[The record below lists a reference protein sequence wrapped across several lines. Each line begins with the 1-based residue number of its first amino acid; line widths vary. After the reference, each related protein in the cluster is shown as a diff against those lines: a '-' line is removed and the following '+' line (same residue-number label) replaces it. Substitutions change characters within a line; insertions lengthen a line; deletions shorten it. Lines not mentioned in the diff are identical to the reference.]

1 MGLKD
6 ARRNNE
12 NENAPIVKRQEFV
25 PGERTSVSVIHKKK
39 QKKHNHRNLKQI
51 FILSFDALRER
62 KARSALTILMVV
74 VGSALMVALNGLG
87 AGAADFISKQLS
99 FLAPNVIFVSPDQIG
114 FRGGPSA
121 PPTIVFNAEVVNRI
135 KSLPFVQDI
144 VPAYQGQLQLDA
156 QGSIIN
162 SQVLSTDPTKIYL
175 IAPSMQLVPGSSI
188 QANNPIGMLVGDS
201 VANPPGKTTPFV
213 TVGQTV
219 KATSTFVN
227 PNTGRTQQTSR
238 SFVVTGVLQPTG
250 NGQVDKV
257 VFINT
262 ATGNSLFKKSGKYD
276 EMVVLALSGT
286 YVNAVQQ
293 EITSLYGSNNIG
305 VITPKAIMQAQAHTQ
320 SGSSS
325 FTLEIAFIALL
336 VGAIGIVTTLYTSVN
351 ERIKEIGT
359 MKAIGAK
366 PWFILSMFLS
376 EAVLIGLMGSTLG
389 IFTGTGVAYLLTSG
403 FGASG
408 GGPPGAAAPHITPIF
423 LPNDLLYVWF
433 LSLFISLVAGV
444 YPAWKASRLSPL
456 EALRR

>member
-1 MGLKD
+1 MGLRED
-6 ARRNNE
+6 ALKNNG
-12 NENAPIVKRQEFV
+12 NVPVVKRQKV
-25 PGERTSVSVIHKKK
+25 VRGKRPTSSISVTNK
-39 QKKHNHRNLKQI
+39 KKHNHRNLKQI

-62 KARSALTILMVV
+62 RARSALTILMVI

-87 AGAADFISKQLS
+87 AGAIDFINKQLN
-99 FLAPNVIFVSPDQIG
+99 FLAPNVIFVSPGQIG
-114 FRGGPSA
+114 FRGGPPA

-135 KSLPFVQDI
+135 KSLPFVQDV

-156 QGSIIN
+156 QGNTVN
-162 SQVLSTDPTKIYL
+162 SQVLATDPTKIYL

-227 PNTGRTQQTSR
+227 PNTGRTEQTSR
-238 SFVVTGVLQPTG
+238 SFVVTGAMQPTG

-293 EITSLYGSNNIG
+293 EIISLYGSNNIG

-325 FTLEIAFIALL
+325 FTLEIAFIALF

-376 EAVLIGLMGSTLG
+376 EAVLIGLIGSSLG
-389 IFTGTGVAYLLTSG
+389 IFTGVGVAYLLTSG

-408 GGPPGAAAPHITPIF
+408 GGPPGAGAPHITPIF
-423 LPNDLLYVWF
+423 LLNDLLYVWF
-433 LSLFISLVAGV
+433 LSLSISLVAGV

>member
-1 MGLKD
+1 MGLRD
-6 ARRNNE
+6 ALKNNDDKPE
-12 NENAPIVKRQEFV
+12 VMKQRVVAGKKISV
-25 PGERTSVSVIHKKK
+25 PVIHKNK
-39 QKKHNHRNLKQI
+39 QKKYHHRNLKQI

-87 AGAADFISKQLS
+87 AGAADFISKQLN
-99 FLAPNVIFVSPDQIG
+99 FLAPNVIFVSPGQIG

-135 KSLPFVQDI
+135 KSLPFVQDV

-156 QGSIIN
+156 QGNIIN
-162 SQVLSTDPTKIYL
+162 SQVLATDPTKIYL
-175 IAPSMQLVPGSSI
+175 IAPSMQLIPGSSI

-227 PNTGRTQQTSR
+227 PNTGRTEQTSR
-238 SFVVTGVLQPTG
+238 SFVVTGVMQPTG

-257 VFINT
+257 VFINA

-276 EMVVLALSGT
+276 EMVVLALSGD
-286 YVNAVQQ
+286 YVNVVQQ
-293 EITSLYGSNNIG
+293 EITNLYGSNNIG
-305 VITPKAIMQAQAHTQ
+305 VITPKAIMQTLQHTQ

-376 EAVLIGLMGSTLG
+376 EAVLIGLIGSTLG
-389 IFTGTGVAYLLTSG
+389 ISAGVGVAYLLTSG

-408 GGPPGAAAPHITPIF
+408 GGPPGAGAPHITPIF

-433 LSLFISLVAGV
+433 LSLSISLVAGL
-444 YPAWKASRLSPL
+444 YPAWKGSRLSPL

>member
-6 ARRNNE
+6 ALRNNE
-12 NENAPIVKRQEFV
+12 NEKAPVVKKQNFV
-25 PGERTSVSVIHKKK
+25 PRKSASIPVIHKK
-39 QKKHNHRNLKQI
+39 QKKYYHRNLKQI

-74 VGSALMVALNGLG
+74 VGSALMVALNGLS

-99 FLAPNVIFVSPDQIG
+99 FLAPNVIFVSPGQIG

-121 PPTIVFNAEVVNRI
+121 PPTIVFNGEVVNRI
-135 KSLPFVQDI
+135 KSLPFVQDV

-188 QANNPIGMLVGDS
+188 QANNPIGMLVGDG

-262 ATGNSLFKKSGKYD
+262 ATGNSLFKKSGQYD
-276 EMVVLALSGT
+276 EMVT
-286 YVNAVQQ
+286 
-293 EITSLYGSNNIG
+293 
-305 VITPKAIMQAQAHTQ
+305 
-320 SGSSS
+320 
-325 FTLEIAFIALL
+325 F
-336 VGAIGIVTTLYTSVN
+336 
-351 ERIKEIGT
+351 
-359 MKAIGAK
+359 
-366 PWFILSMFLS
+366 W
-376 EAVLIGLMGSTLG
+376 
-389 IFTGTGVAYLLTSG
+389 YLC
-403 FGASG
+403 
-408 GGPPGAAAPHITPIF
+408 
-423 LPNDLLYVWF
+423 
-433 LSLFISLVAGV
+433 
-444 YPAWKASRLSPL
+444 
-456 EALRR
+456 